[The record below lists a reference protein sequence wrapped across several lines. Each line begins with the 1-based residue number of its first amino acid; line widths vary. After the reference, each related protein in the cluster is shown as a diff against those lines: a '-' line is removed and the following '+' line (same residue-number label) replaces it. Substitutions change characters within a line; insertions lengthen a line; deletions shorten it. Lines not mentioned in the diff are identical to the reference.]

1 MITGMKK
8 ILLLAVA
15 VFSIVHLKGNAI
27 EINNVQRLT
36 APSTGLIAFELSWQN
51 SWNVTGTPGN
61 HDAAWVFIKYR
72 ECGTTGNWNH
82 ALLSTTLNDH
92 TLDPGLAFAD
102 SISALDRLGNPG
114 DHNTGA
120 LIRRANLGTGHIV
133 SLPCTLQVAGGAG
146 GASFVSGTDYDIR
159 VFGVEMVYIPEGQFP
174 LGDNGS
180 TADYT
185 FRTNSSSN
193 SPPVIVSSEAALN
206 LYDGACGARTIPA
219 NYPKGYGSFYLMKY
233 EISQGQ
239 YANFLNTL
247 SGAVSTQR
255 FPGFYN
261 QYRHRITVQGGE
273 YISERQDRACNYLAW
288 DDILAYLDWA
298 ALRPMT
304 ELEYEKACKG
314 NGPMAPDGYAW
325 GTASLIQAENL
336 SGPENGTELVTD
348 SAANV
353 HCYYQFTRD
362 VVGGDSPS
370 NSTNLTRGPIG
381 CGIFARDA
389 TQTRETT
396 GGSYYG
402 VMELSGNVSEAVVT
416 IHGGTSS
423 CTANPAYDGIWGDGL
438 LTGAGLWN
446 TTNWPVAVTTSN
458 TQAGLR
464 GGSWEDSPDLSLVA
478 DRNHIRSPSG
488 RLTTR
493 TRTVGG
499 RGVR

>member
-1 MITGMKK
+1 MRR
-8 ILLLAVA
+8 ILLLGVA
-15 VFSIVHLKGNAI
+15 VLTAMCLKGNAI
-27 EINNVQRLT
+27 EINNVQRLA
-36 APSTGLIAFELSWQN
+36 APSAGLISFELSWQN
-51 SWNVTGTPGN
+51 SWNVTGSPGN

-72 ECGTTGNWNH
+72 ECGTTGSWNH
-82 ALLSTTLNDH
+82 ALLSTTLSDH
-92 TLDPGLAFAD
+92 TLDAGLTFAD
-102 SISALDRLGNPG
+102 SISALDRLGNAG

-120 LIRRANLGTGHIV
+120 LIRRSSLGTGHIV
-133 SLPCTLQVAGGAG
+133 SLPCTLQVVGGAG
-146 GASFVSGTDYDIR
+146 GAAFLAATDYDIR
-159 VFGVEMVYIPEGQFP
+159 VFGVEMVNIPEGEYA

-180 TADYT
+180 TPDYK
-185 FRTNSSSN
+185 FRTSN
-193 SPPVIVSSEAALN
+193 VSTSPPVIVTSESPLP

-219 NYPKGYGSFYLMKY
+219 NFPKGYGSFYLMKY

-247 SGAVSTQR
+247 SGPVSTQR
-255 FPGFYN
+255 FPGFYG
-261 QYRHRITVQGGE
+261 QYRHRITVAGGQ
-273 YISERQDRACNYLAW
+273 YISERQDRACNYLDW
-288 DDILAYLDWA
+288 NDILTYLDWA

-314 NGPMAPDGYAW
+314 SGPMAPNGFAW

-336 SGPENGTELVTD
+336 SGLEDGTEMVTD

-362 VVGGDSPS
+362 VVGGDSPT
-370 NSTNLTRGPIG
+370 NSTDLTRGPIG

-396 GGSYYG
+396 GGSYFG

-416 IHGGTSS
+416 INGGTSS
-423 CTANPAYDGIWGDGL
+423 CVTNPAYDGIWGDGL

-458 TQAGLR
+458 TQVGLR
-464 GGSWEDSPDLSLVA
+464 GGSWDDGPDLSLVA
-478 DRNHIRSPSG
+478 DRNHVRSPSS